1 MTERPINLRSSL
13 GFNDPYFRINR
24 EERNVA
30 ALFYNL
36 LLLGNNLET
45 FLKKIDQKGNDN
57 NNDRSADKYE
67 VYYEYAFVRDLW
79 KYIEKNKKVIE
90 ANRLKYDF
98 IFNFLKDKL
107 KINAPHCDLN
117 DPESIKTFNSKFCT
131 TTAASK
137 KHIVSPSNW
146 NAATIH
152 NNFQED
158 DFKQL
163 CKFKWCFNAKPDLV
177 IHVSKDTAY
186 CIEAKWESKEGVYPS
201 SSSEK
206 LLFKGKYVR
215 QLDIQKM
222 LMSQVLGLTNVNYIL
237 ISMSGSEKTVGD
249 QETIE
254 LSWNYAFE
262 NLKSENSLNFVDHW
276 IDQIKKDSLAA
287 KEKKQK

>member
-1 MTERPINLRSSL
+1 MKNLL
-13 GFNDPYFRINR
+13 ELAGDKQYFEINR
-24 EERNVA
+24 EERNVV

-36 LLLGNNLET
+36 LLQGNNLET
-45 FLKKIDQKGNDN
+45 FLKKIDQKGNDKN
-57 NNDRSADKYE
+57 HDRSAEKYE

-79 KYIEKNKKVIE
+79 KYIEKDKNVIE

-137 KHIVSPSNW
+137 KYIVSPSNW
-146 NAATIH
+146 NVATIH

-177 IHVSKDTAY
+177 IHASKDTAY
-186 CIEAKWESKEGVYPS
+186 CIEAKWKSKEGTYPAS
-201 SSSEK
+201 SAEK
-206 LLFKGKYVR
+206 VFFNKIYFG

-222 LMSQVLGLTNVNYIL
+222 LMGQVLGLPNVKYIL
-237 ISMSGSEKTVGD
+237 ISMSGFDKKVTD
-249 QETIE
+249 KETTEI
-254 LSWNYAFE
+254 SWYDAFK
-262 NLKSENSLNFVDHW
+262 NLETNNSMKFVDQW
-276 IDQIKKDSLAA
+276 IDQIRKDSLVE
-287 KEKKQK
+287 KVKKQK